1 MHKIAVV
8 FSGQGAQSAGMGKD
22 LYDNFKSSREIFD
35 TAEKLRSGT
44 IAQCF
49 EGSKEELSKTSNTQ
63 PCLFTVDVAAYAA
76 LKESGITAQGFAGFS
91 LGELAAVV
99 CGGMLEFEQGFELVC
114 QRAQI
119 MDRQQGGAMAAVLKL
134 SSSEVEKLCD
144 SIKDVYPVNYN
155 CPGQTVVAG
164 SMQSIDKLIAEVAAM
179 GGRAV
184 KLAVGGAFH
193 SPFMEEAYI
202 QFSEVLCGYKFSVS
216 RAPIYSNVTAKPY
229 DDDAAR
235 LLSLQVKSAVLWQ
248 KTIGNMIADGFDTFI
263 EAGWG
268 NTLFNLIKRISEN
281 VNVFSATNYGEI
293 LRIKQTINN
302 DA

>member
-8 FSGQGAQSAGMGKD
+8 FSGQGSQSAGMGKD
-22 LYDNFKSSREIFD
+22 LYNNFKSSRDIFIA
-35 TAEKLRSGT
+35 AEKLRGGT

-76 LKESGITAQGFAGFS
+76 LKESGISAEGFAGFS

-99 CGGMLEFEQGFELVC
+99 CGGMLDFEQGFKLVC

-119 MDRQQGGAMAAVLKL
+119 MDTQQGGAMAAVLKL
-134 SSSEVEKLCD
+134 SSSEVEKLCN

-184 KLAVGGAFH
+184 KLAVSGAFH

-202 QFSEVLCGYKFSVS
+202 QFSEVLGGYKFSAPQ
-216 RAPIYSNVTAKPY
+216 APIYSNVTAKPY
-229 DDDAAR
+229 DDDAVR

-248 KTIGNMIADGFDTFI
+248 KTIENMIADGFDTFI

-268 NTLFNLIKRISEN
+268 NTLLNLIKRISEN
-281 VNVFSATNYGEI
+281 VNVFSATNYEEI
-293 LRIKQTINN
+293 LRIKQTIKK